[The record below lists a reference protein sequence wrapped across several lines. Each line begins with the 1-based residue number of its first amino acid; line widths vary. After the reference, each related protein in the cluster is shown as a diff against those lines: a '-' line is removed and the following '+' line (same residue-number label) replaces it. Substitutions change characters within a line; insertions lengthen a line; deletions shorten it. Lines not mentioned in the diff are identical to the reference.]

1 MIELHGGG
9 SIILKVC
16 FIGDV
21 CGMAGRRAVLGLL
34 PGFVRSNDIDCI
46 IINAENSAHG
56 LGVSRNIIEDF
67 SAIGCDCITLGN
79 HTFSNRDFYGQ
90 IKNIKNCVRP
100 ANITP
105 AWPGNDYYIV
115 EKKGIRLGIINLLG
129 QVFMDI
135 AADNP
140 FTKAEEL
147 IDKLRNE
154 LGCHGVFV
162 DIHGE
167 ATSEKQALGYFLD
180 GKATVV
186 AGTHTHV
193 MTADDKILKYGTGY
207 ITDCGMT
214 GAYESVLG
222 MDKDV
227 SVKRLAYKIPM
238 RYEPADGPAF
248 MCGIVFETDE
258 SGRCL
263 SLRRFCEY
271 E

>member
-1 MIELHGGG
+1 M
-9 SIILKVC
+9 K
-16 FIGDV
+16 
-21 CGMAGRRAVLGLL
+21 
-34 PGFVRSNDIDCI
+34 
-46 IINAENSAHG
+46 
-56 LGVSRNIIEDF
+56 
-67 SAIGCDCITLGN
+67 
-79 HTFSNRDFYGQ
+79 
-90 IKNIKNCVRP
+90 
-100 ANITP
+100 
-105 AWPGNDYYIV
+105 
-115 EKKGIRLGIINLLG
+115 
-129 QVFMDI
+129 
-135 AADNP
+135 
-140 FTKAEEL
+140 
-147 IDKLRNE
+147 KLRNT
-154 LGCHGVFV
+154 LALLLALLMVLSVFALPASAATIKNVKQYGAQGGYVAFGDSIGRGCG
-162 DIHGE
+162 
-167 ATSEKQALGYFLD
+167 SEGFYLD

-193 MTADDKILKYGTGY
+193 MTADDKILRYGTGY

-227 SVKRLAYKIPM
+227 SIKRLALKIPM